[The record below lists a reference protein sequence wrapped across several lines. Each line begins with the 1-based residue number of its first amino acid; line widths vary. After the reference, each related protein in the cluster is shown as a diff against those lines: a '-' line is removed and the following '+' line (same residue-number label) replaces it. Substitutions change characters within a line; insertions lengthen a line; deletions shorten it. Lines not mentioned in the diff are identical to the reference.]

1 MARLYTDNA
10 ATVLSSA
17 ITSTGQTS
25 IDVTDGSH
33 FPTVTSP
40 DYFMLTI
47 TQPDTESSWEIV
59 KVTNRV
65 GNTLTVQRAQEST
78 TASTWAS
85 GSKVELRLT
94 ALAIQSAFNGVQTGE
109 TTLDFGAAPGT
120 NIVSTVVSGLTEIKS
135 DSRVFATISLKSSA
149 NHNAYEHGIVDMTIR
164 AGNIIPGT
172 SMEIVGVSTQRLSG
186 SWNVQYSW
194 TL

>member
-149 NHNAYEHGIVDMTIR
+149 NHYAYEHGIVDMTIR